1 MKFSGFIKSITLN
14 GAVHYF
20 WFCLELNFEWC
31 SALRSSSSKV
41 TYWDV
46 FVPLPLETW
55 RIYHNLENANANGKC
70 FKIDFTLRKLNPTQI
85 QCLTFL
91 SLTLE
96 LSKFILI
103 LTVNKGGLFTK
114 SPFYLAFTS
123 KVNYFNSSS
132 HANVL
137 IKRGHVKSSRSKEA
151 DRCILIK
158 CDIDNVQQS
167 SCLQTYLESEYL
179 RPNILSHGVFQGC

>member
-14 GAVHYF
+14 GAVHYL

-70 FKIDFTLRKLNPTQI
+70 FKIDFTLRKLNPSQI

-91 SLTLE
+91 SLTYPN
-96 LSKFILI
+96 LSSF
-103 LTVNKGGLFTK
+103 LTVNMGGLSTK
-114 SPFYLAFTS
+114 SPFYLAFT
-123 KVNYFNSSS
+123 
-132 HANVL
+132 
-137 IKRGHVKSSRSKEA
+137 
-151 DRCILIK
+151 
-158 CDIDNVQQS
+158 
-167 SCLQTYLESEYL
+167 T
-179 RPNILSHGVFQGC
+179 

>member
-1 MKFSGFIKSITLN
+1 MNEFLDEFSGFIKSITLD

-70 FKIDFTLRKLNPTQI
+70 FKIDFTLRKLNPSQI

-103 LTVNKGGLFTK
+103 LTVNKGGLSTK

-123 KVNYFNSSS
+123 KVNYF
-132 HANVL
+132 VL
-137 IKRGHVKSSRSKEA
+137 KKTPQNHFDV
-151 DRCILIK
+151 L
-158 CDIDNVQQS
+158 
-167 SCLQTYLESEYL
+167 
-179 RPNILSHGVFQGC
+179 F